1 MGMRDTCAILGFLL
15 KIIGEEWEQ
24 GLMIS
29 LSIGKAPRNPVLRQ
43 KGILQLEGMEEVTNI
58 F

>member
-15 KIIGEEWEQ
+15 KVGEEWEQ

-29 LSIGKAPRNPVLRQ
+29 SSIGKAPRNPVLRQ
-43 KGILQLEGMEEVTNI
+43 KGILRLEGMEEVTNI